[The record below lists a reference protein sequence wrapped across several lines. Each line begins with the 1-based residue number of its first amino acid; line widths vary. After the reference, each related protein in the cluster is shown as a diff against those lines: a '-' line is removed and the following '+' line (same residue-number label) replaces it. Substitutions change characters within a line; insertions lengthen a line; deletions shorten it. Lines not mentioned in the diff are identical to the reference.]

1 VDGGAPPQEL
11 LVTISVQGLHV
22 AFGKKSVLHHVNI
35 HAGSGRVLGIIGPNG
50 CGKSTLIKAIAGLL
64 PAQGQIRFH
73 GATQRPRAIGYMPQ
87 DSQALAALTVLE
99 VVLLGRIAQLHL
111 KVHDNDL
118 DAVSQTLV
126 SLGIGA
132 LAPVR
137 ISDISG
143 GQRQLVYLAQALV
156 AQPRYLLLD
165 EPTSALDVSHQLE
178 VLAFVRGITHAQGL
192 TTVMVLHDLNA
203 AARYCDDIALMSE
216 GRVVR
221 CDAAAHVLGRE
232 TVSEVFDV
240 VTESLRCSDGIEVLV
255 AIRKKADVL

>member
-1 VDGGAPPQEL
+1 M
-11 LVTISVQGLHV
+11 TISLHGLRV
-22 AFGKKSVLHHVNI
+22 AYGKKSVLHHVDM
-35 HAGSGRVLGIIGPNG
+35 HAASGRVLGIIGPNG

-64 PAQGQIRFH
+64 PVQGQIRFH

-87 DSQALAALTVLE
+87 DSQAPAALTVLE

-111 KVHDNDL
+111 KVHSDDL
-118 DAVSQTLV
+118 NAVSQTLG

-132 LAPVR
+132 LAPAR
-137 ISDISG
+137 MSDISG

-156 AQPRYLLLD
+156 AQPQYLLLD
-165 EPTSALDVSHQLE
+165 EPTSALDISHQLE
-178 VLAFVRGITHAQGL
+178 VLAFVRGITHARGL

-221 CDAAAHVLGRE
+221 CDAAPHVLGQE

-255 AIRKKADVL
+255 AIRKKAGVL